1 MNNFIFKKLFNVLV
15 STIFI
20 LPIDASFGDQDHFPP
35 VPGSPQPAVGGHA
48 APAPAPL
55 TDAQKESLS
64 QLLARATE
72 EIKRIHKHFDKT
84 EILPEGHPDNEKT
97 KIIVHDIKK
106 RFDKLLPVFV
116 QNSQRKGVH
125 YTPENTGANGTH
137 LEDIKGNPSAH
148 FTSKGPADF
157 LSSVDVDD
165 FYVVSTHFGNT
176 YFIPKWMTEP
186 NKGFGLYQQ
195 GTQTLDRGVVY
206 SDYNVR
212 RMLVGENPLSHSGV
226 LEIHHAYQNQETV
239 CYLCHSEHK
248 GKFKEYHKSERETL
262 INRAIAGSEAY
273 YINKLTALIAIAK
286 AAAHILYN
294 EDSVSSE
301 TSNFMMFIK
310 EYRGNLTLI
319 PNGTERVLEKST
331 KLREYFEHM
340 ARKAPAHDLT
350 SDSDHSDDDTEVL
363 AFPDFDL
370 PSKRDSLSSERTSL
384 ASAFGDFDDSNS
396 RDSVASSSSSLVQQT
411 RRVSISSAVT
421 DTLSSDEEVPSVVR
435 KKIVAK
441 RGSDGKL
448 QRSTSSVTQ
457 EVQKISIAKSSDE
470 ASQKS
475 TQPEKRDRNAREKA
489 DSEDPLIGK
498 ENTAPNSPVKKK
510 PVGRSSERVRTI
522 LGTHNV

>member
-20 LPIDASFGDQDHFPP
+20 LPINASFNIDDPIPP
-35 VPGSPQPAVGGHA
+35 LPGSPQPAVGRHA

-55 TDAQKESLS
+55 TGAQKESLS
-64 QLLARATE
+64 QLLARSIE

-97 KIIVHDIKK
+97 KIIVWDIKE
-106 RFDKLLPVFV
+106 RFNTLLPVFL
-116 QNSQRKGVH
+116 QNFQRKGVH

-137 LEDIKGNPSAH
+137 LEEIKGNPSAH

-195 GTQTLDRGVVY
+195 ATLTLDRGVAY
-206 SDYNVR
+206 GEYNVS
-212 RMLVGENPLSHSGV
+212 RMLAGQNPLSHSGV
-226 LEIHHAYQNQETV
+226 LEIHHVYQNQETV

-262 INRAIAGSEAY
+262 INRTVAGSEAY
-273 YINKLTALIAIAK
+273 YINKLTALIAIAR
-286 AAAHILYN
+286 ATTHILKD
-294 EDSVSSE
+294 EDSISPE

-310 EYRGNLTLI
+310 EYGGNLTLI
-319 PNGTERVLEKST
+319 PNGTERLLEKST
-331 KLREYFEHM
+331 KLREGFERM
-340 ARKAPAHDLT
+340 AESATTQGLT
-350 SDSDHSDDDTEVL
+350 SDSDDSDDETEVL
-363 AFPDFDL
+363 AFQDFDL
-370 PSKRDSLSSERTSL
+370 SSKRDSFSSGRTSL
-384 ASAFGDFDDSNS
+384 ASAFGGFDDSNS

-421 DTLSSDEEVPSVVR
+421 DNLSSDEESPLFVR
-435 KKIVAK
+435 KKIAAK
-441 RGSDGKL
+441 RG
-448 QRSTSSVTQ
+448 
-457 EVQKISIAKSSDE
+457 
-470 ASQKS
+470 
-475 TQPEKRDRNAREKA
+475 P
-489 DSEDPLIGK
+489 
-498 ENTAPNSPVKKK
+498 
-510 PVGRSSERVRTI
+510 
-522 LGTHNV
+522 

>member
-1 MNNFIFKKLFNVLV
+1 MNNFIFKKLFSVLV

-20 LPIDASFGDQDHFPP
+20 LPINASFGDQDHFPP
-35 VPGSPQPAVGGHA
+35 VPGSPQPAVGRHA

-55 TDAQKESLS
+55 TGAQKESLS
-64 QLLARATE
+64 QLLARSIE

-97 KIIVHDIKK
+97 KIIVWDIKK

-116 QNSQRKGVH
+116 QNFQRKGVH

-195 GTQTLDRGVVY
+195 ATQTLDRGVVY

-212 RMLVGENPLSHSGV
+212 RMLVGQNPLSHSGV

-248 GKFKEYHKSERETL
+248 GKFKEYHKSETETR
-262 INRAIAGSEAY
+262 INRTVASSEAY

-286 AAAHILYN
+286 ATAHILKD
-294 EDSVSSE
+294 EDSISISPE
-301 TSNFMMFIK
+301 TYNFMMFIK

-331 KLREYFEHM
+331 KLREGFEHM
-340 ARKAPAHDLT
+340 ARKATAQDLT
-350 SDSDHSDDDTEVL
+350 SDSDDSDDYTEVL
-363 AFPDFDL
+363 AFPGFDL
-370 PSKRDSLSSERTSL
+370 PSKRDSFSSGRTSL

-396 RDSVASSSSSLVQQT
+396 RDSVASSSSSLTDGSLSHEVT
-411 RRVSISSAVT
+411 SSY
-421 DTLSSDEEVPSVVR
+421 PQR
-435 KKIVAK
+435 KKLRAIRPAA
-441 RGSDGKL
+441 
-448 QRSTSSVTQ
+448 STSSVTQ
-457 EVQKISIAKSSDE
+457 RVQKLSIAESSSE
-470 ASQKS
+470 ASQQPN
-475 TQPEKRDRNAREKA
+475 QPEKRGLAERKEA

-498 ENTAPNSPVKKK
+498 ENIGQSPARKKK
-510 PVGRSSERVRTI
+510 PGGSRVP
-522 LGTHNV
+522 LSPLN